1 VLPSAAEPS
10 PIPTCTPTHRERR
23 AGNQLSIASQFLRIL
38 EAAKI
43 PAWPKLFHNLRASR
57 ETELADEFPIHVVCG
72 WIGNSPDVARKHSFT
87 VTDDHFARAAG
98 EKAAQNPAQSV
109 HAASRT
115 DLHDESETTAPLAF
129 AGGAA
134 VLFRTQ
140 VPPRGVEGQQFG
152 TKKNTEEQYGDSRS
166 DSTGLIEPSAILS
179 KPLISEREPPDWV
192 RKQIA
197 ALPPEVIA
205 ALWVMFRG
213 QTHGSPSDRSR

>member
-1 VLPSAAEPS
+1 MHAHPSGTAR
-10 PIPTCTPTHRERR
+10 RESAFDRV
-23 AGNQLSIASQFLRIL
+23 AV
-38 EAAKI
+38 
-43 PAWPKLFHNLRASR
+43 PA
-57 ETELADEFPIHVVCG
+57 D
-72 WIGNSPDVARKHSFT
+72 
-87 VTDDHFARAAG
+87 
-98 EKAAQNPAQSV
+98 
-109 HAASRT
+109 
-115 DLHDESETTAPLAF
+115 
-129 AGGAA
+129 
-134 VLFRTQ
+134 
-140 VPPRGVEGQQFG
+140 PRGGQDPCLAEAVPQPACVAGDRTGRRVSAPRRLRVDRQQPRRGTEALLHGDRRPLRLGGRRKSGTESGTVSARSEPHRLARRKRNDRVTRFCGRRGRAVSNPSTSTGTEGQQFG